1 MYLREGMDLK
11 KKKKTDVSI
20 DAEVSASDQR
30 DLGPSAHSVNL
41 AGCVKMRRNIKSLS
55 NTE

>member
-20 DAEVSASDQR
+20 DAEVS
-30 DLGPSAHSVNL
+30 LLLTSVTL
-41 AGCVKMRRNIKSLS
+41 AQVHIVSTLQGV
-55 NTE
+55 